1 MNKKVKEAKEQL
13 NQLSD
18 KALLVAVKIR
28 TAKTKEHLSL
38 IGPDLYAL
46 NMELLELLKENE
58 ADYINTMSNQIIPV
72 VKQEQEK
79 R

>member
-1 MNKKVKEAKEQL
+1 MNKKAKEQL

-28 TAKTKEHLSL
+28 TAKTKEQLFL
-38 IGPDLYAL
+38 IGPDLYSLTLETLDLL
-46 NMELLELLKENE
+46 NTNE
-58 ADYINTMSNQIIPV
+58 VDFINTFSNQIIPV
-72 VKQEQEK
+72 EKEK

>member
-1 MNKKVKEAKEQL
+1 MDKKVKEQL

-28 TAKTKEHLSL
+28 TAKTKEQLFL

-58 ADYINTMSNQIIPV
+58 ADFIDTMSNQIIPV
-72 VKQEQEK
+72 EKEK